1 MNDLWRQRTVA
12 EYEKLYE
19 DYGIYAVIN
28 NESINY
34 RGWEFYGIDNVN
46 YLFLN
51 GIMTL
56 SFKPNYLPDIKDI
69 KFIPKYPEGQIRKLQ
84 IKSNN
89 DKDTL
94 EIWYKQNSFVYLLDG
109 MLEISL
115 PTKTQYYYLN
125 NRDGEDYIR
134 LFPIKTVWN

>member
-94 EIWYKQNSFVYLLDG
+94 EIWYKQNSFAYLLDG